1 MLPVWQGKTVV
12 AVTSGA
18 NMNFDRLR
26 LVADLAAVGA
36 RQEAIFVTT
45 IPEKIGSFQ
54 HFLDVA
60 LADTDI
66 QITEF
71 KYRCSTVCC
80 PPLSS
85 GLAISRSA
93 TTTHELAEMQG
104 IWDCWLQRLCRCLVK
119 NARGSKPE
127 VAGACMNTWSTGFS

>member
-1 MLPVWQGKTVV
+1 MQGKTVV
-12 AVTSGA
+12 AITSGA

-36 RQEAIFVTT
+36 RQEAVFVTT

-54 HFLDVA
+54 HFMDVA

-71 KYRCSTVCC
+71 KYRC
-80 PPLSS
+80 
-85 GLAISRSA
+85 
-93 TTTHELAEMQG
+93 
-104 IWDCWLQRLCRCLVK
+104 RLILHQ
-119 NARGSKPE
+119 PQ
-127 VAGACMNTWSTGFS
+127 MNTTLDKLEHKNSSPNTLMPMTSYQCYATSSLSEESLLDLTAHSFNCGAIQSLSTIGASE

>member
-1 MLPVWQGKTVV
+1 MNEVCTVIILCYTQSLYIRMECLQGKTVV

-26 LVADLAAVGA
+26 IVADLAAVGA

-45 IPEKIGSFQ
+45 IPECTGSFKN
-54 HFLDVA
+54 FMDVA

-71 KYRCSTVCC
+71 KYRQESTIIS
-80 PPLSS
+80 PPPPRTMPTL
-85 GLAISRSA
+85 IR
-93 TTTHELAEMQG
+93 
-104 IWDCWLQRLCRCLVK
+104 I
-119 NARGSKPE
+119 PE
-127 VAGACMNTWSTGFS
+127 TL